1 MEKMTITFK
10 DGKGRTAPVTVPQ
23 SQIKALLNLE
33 MSEATFKYDNGVF
46 VLRTRST
53 LDLSKI
59 SKIFH
64 QQKPVKSQAPKQAM
78 NQRRP
83 QAMQKLDNAWNG
95 LNFLRTPNRSAANS
109 NK

>member
-10 DGKGRTAPVTVPQ
+10 DGKGKTAPVTVPQ

-46 VLRTRST
+46 VLRTRSA

-64 QQKPVKSQAPKQAM
+64 RQKPVKSRTMLPNNPRKREQSI
-78 NQRRP
+78 
-83 QAMQKLDNAWNG
+83 QKLDNAFG
-95 LNFLRTPNRSAANS
+95 ALNFFHSGKEKKAA
-109 NK
+109 